1 MKKFLL
7 PSLIT
12 SFLLGCSSSSTDLS
26 LEQLSQYSGGQSMGD
41 ATSMYWYTERLTLPI
56 KAADYVTVGDYG
68 WYKSNYRWESGSVR
82 ELKREGEQLKDDQG
96 LVPYS
101 IHVRFNQDGEAV
113 YQQFRIDGKVL
124 PLKSAKLEQLI
135 QEAEAVARK
144 TKQQDKAGLE
154 LMQGYWDGS
163 TFETCNG
170 RSYSDIEFN
179 QTLPSFVVSRLE
191 GIDNYLTFVGSGRVN
206 RVVVDD
212 LLMLADDDQECIERP
227 QLLED

>member
-1 MKKFLL
+1 
-7 PSLIT
+7 
-12 SFLLGCSSSSTDLS
+12 
-26 LEQLSQYSGGQSMGD
+26 MGD
-41 ATSMYWYTERLTLPI
+41 ATSMYWYTERLTLPVT
-56 KAADYVTVGDYG
+56 AADYVTVGDYG
-68 WYKSNYRWESGSVR
+68 WYKSNYRWEGGSVR
-82 ELKREGEQLKDDQG
+82 ELMREGEQLKDDQG

-101 IHVRFNQDGEAV
+101 IHVRFNQEGEAV

-124 PLKSAKLEQLI
+124 PLKAAKLDQLI
-135 QEAEAVARK
+135 QEAQAVARK

-163 TFETCNG
+163 TFETCDG
-170 RSYSDIEFN
+170 RSYSSIEFN

-206 RVVVDD
+206 RVVVND

-227 QLLED
+227 QLIED